1 MQLRLVLGLLLVLT
15 SACGGDDDGGV
26 DAATADAAT
35 ADGGSDAG
43 SDAGST
49 VDAGSTEDAGAS
61 EDAGLAD
68 AGLADA
74 GEDASV
80 QDAGSD
86 ADVDGCGY
94 VAEDEVVVRCDGT
107 FTFVNYFT
115 SAVDGCAP
123 FYAFT
128 PDGPRFDDY
137 ASVIASTPAC
147 DAGCVYDFAVSVMRV
162 YCGRRGGYEV
172 LRADGCEDVYRFDDG
187 WYESVEAYDA
197 SHPCD

>member
-35 ADGGSDAG
+35 ADAATADGG

-49 VDAGSTEDAGAS
+49 VDAGSTEDAGAN
-61 EDAGLAD
+61 ED

-74 GEDASV
+74 GEDAAV
-80 QDAGSD
+80 QDGGSD
-86 ADVDGCGY
+86 ADVDGGDGCGY
-94 VAEDEVVVRCDGT
+94 VAVDEVVVRCDGT
-107 FTFVNYFT
+107 FTFVNHFL
-115 SAVDGCAP
+115 SEVDGCDD

-128 PDGPRFDDY
+128 PDGPRFEDY
-137 ASVIASTPAC
+137 ASVIASNPAC
-147 DAGCVYDFAVSVMRV
+147 DAGCQYHFAVAVMRV
-162 YCGRRGGYEV
+162 YCGRRSGYEV

-197 SHPCD
+197 THPCD